1 MPRGS
6 ETGHMGLGG
15 GQGKGFGGHGGGGN
29 RCRMRFGR
37 NAGPCQTL
45 DPTQEKLA
53 LKNQA
58 EVLQSELDLIKKR
71 LFEIE
76 TETAV
81 K

>member
-1 MPRGS
+1 MPKGC
-6 ETGHMGLGG
+6 GAGNMGMSG

-29 RCRMRFGR
+29 MRRLRFGR

-45 DPTQEKLA
+45 DPNQEKLV

-58 EVLQSELDLIKKR
+58 EALQSELDLTKKR
-71 LFEIE
+71 LSELEIE
-76 TETAV
+76 SAV